1 MDDRSEL
8 QAFALEFR
16 RKAQNASSPVAREIW
31 NMVADRWLMVA
42 ARGERQGPER
52 QTG

>member
-1 MDDRSEL
+1 MDDRSDF

-16 RKAQNASSPVAREIW
+16 RKAQTAGNPVAREIW
-31 NMVADRWLMVA
+31 NMVADRWSIVA
-42 ARGERQGPER
+42 ARDQGQEAKR